1 MKKILT
7 FLLLIS
13 TIQVLNAQENSIK
26 SYVQTQDSIFQHL
39 DKSKITTGSL
49 YDRVYQ
55 WADIP
60 TFRSQDTFNF
70 SYTMQVWHELYL
82 SSYDQKSFLSA
93 SQVRK
98 KGNGSG
104 LDDKGIRIGYID
116 FKYNKIDSNAIA
128 NGSLVFGLDSLL
140 YDGEGE
146 TSAYLEQQITLPIIF
161 ADKLEGDFVRFYFDP
176 SLTLKN
182 GVRRTLTS
190 IKMETSAGE
199 SILLN
204 PGESQELSIQG
215 IMDSLIVIGVQMNF
229 DVGPAELGNIFLGN
243 MNIVPMNSV
252 TTDICNS
259 GVNPIAI
266 WSGNN
271 LKFQGYDESF
281 PSQGRGDY
289 KIYYHLQDL
298 AGTNC
303 DKRLLKPI
311 IIMDGFDPQNEER
324 RYPDD
329 IWELLSYSNKHLGDS
344 LRLKGYDVIVL
355 NFPNYNTLE
364 TGVIRDGG
372 ADYIERNAMVLIKLI
387 QQVNDSLQHNG
398 SSEKLVIIGPSMGG
412 QISRYALKYMEN
424 NSMNHNTRLF
434 VAFDSPNL
442 GANIPLGLQGAIWFG
457 AYINNDEF
465 SLDKYT
471 NSIRSIAARQML
483 IHQIR
488 DSLIYIPLL
497 FDTLLMHYPLT
508 TPDVF
513 RSNWQ
518 NSINNLGFP
527 NNLRKIALIN
537 GNTGGMWQNYC
548 ADMLHYKVT
557 KASWPQ
563 QGSTLAEIRV
573 KNLPS
578 NGSSCNVFY
587 GFIKQTGEAT
597 LSYSGN
603 IYGNIDATAGSF
615 YNTNQL
621 VKDNLR
627 TGHFFVKNWPF
638 WPFQVNGVGAI
649 NNFSGNYN
657 TFIPSVSALG
667 FNNPNFNWA
676 NDIGNR
682 NLVCNNEIPFD
693 NYFTAKTN
701 EEHVHV
707 SEAAAKWIMEEIDKG
722 QAGCPSIC
730 NTMLEIPGTHCLNS
744 NFTIAVNGPLPTGV
758 TLAWEY
764 NTSVLQK
771 ISQTATSATFKV
783 IGSIVSSEVKIT
795 LQNPCGSNKVFV
807 KKISLGTPE
816 ITQTIID
823 ASVAHGTKRFSV
835 SPGSDSPY
843 DYSWSND
850 GSNYFTTSPKYLSSS
865 YIPVQGQYLWLKIGT
880 SMHGNSNHKTGPR
893 NGSSSMSLFR

>member
-1 MKKILT
+1 MKKTL
-7 FLLLIS
+7 LLLIIFFKCFIVYS
-13 TIQVLNAQENSIK
+13 QENQIK
-26 SYVQTQDSIFQHL
+26 SYLQVQDSIFQHL
-39 DKSKITTGSL
+39 DKNRISTGSL

-55 WADIP
+55 WADLSDFNP
-60 TFRSQDTFNF
+60 KDTITY
-70 SYTMQVWHELYL
+70 SYAKQAWYELYL
-82 SSYDQKSFLSA
+82 SSYNQKTLISSYDAYQKSI
-93 SQVRK
+93 Q
-98 KGNGSG
+98 NE
-104 LDDKGIRIGYID
+104 LDGKGISVGYID
-116 FKYNKIDSNAIA
+116 FKYNEIDSNAVT
-128 NGSLVFGLDSLL
+128 NGSLVWGEDSLL
-140 YDGEGE
+140 YDGKSEY
-146 TSAYLEQQITLPIIF
+146 SPYLERQITLPVIF
-161 ADKLEGDFVRFYFDP
+161 ADKLEGEFIKFYFDP
-176 SLTLKN
+176 SLALKN
-182 GVRRTLTS
+182 GTRRNLIQMTL
-190 IKMETSAGE
+190 EAPNGE
-199 SILLN
+199 SVLLT
-204 PGESQELSIQG
+204 PGTSQTLSIQT
-215 IMDSLIVIGVQMNF
+215 ILDTTIVLRLQMIFDIGPTEF
-229 DVGPAELGNIFLGN
+229 GNIFLANVN
-243 MNIVPMNSV
+243 MIPMNSV
-252 TTDICNS
+252 TTNKCVSDTMK
-259 GVNPIAI
+259 I

-311 IIMDGFDPQNEER
+311 IIMDGFDPQNIQRET
-324 RYPDD
+324 PDD

-442 GANIPLGLQGAIWFG
+442 GANIPIGLQGAICFG

-483 IHQIR
+483 IHQVR

-771 ISQTATSATFKV
+771 ISQTVTSATFKV

-816 ITQTIID
+816 ITHTIID